1 MAQLHWSRLAPSL
14 AHYTITITNC
24 DVLFFTAIRNFA
36 ITTQD
41 FINER
46 HAWQTYRCLT
56 YVNLYS
62 CRVLSVREQIEI
74 APLVL
79 EIARVGLQH
88 RGEPPCL
95 LTYYILAHYIR

>member
-24 DVLFFTAIRNFA
+24 DLLYFTAIRNFA

-56 YVNLYS
+56 YVNLYG
-62 CRVLSVREQIEI
+62 CRVLSVREQI
-74 APLVL
+74 
-79 EIARVGLQH
+79 RNSSSRFGDSSCGL
-88 RGEPPCL
+88 
-95 LTYYILAHYIR
+95 AA